1 MIPLVLLSG
10 SAFRGSSWR
19 EHHVVIKAA
28 SVQFKPDSEEEED
41 GLPLPATHGA
51 WARSLP
57 EPGSQLAHICLAQLP
72 PSQHIQRDELVANQL
87 FVNSGFLVTALF
99 RSENGKDAISAP
111 DQPQDHPP
119 LQTT

>member
-1 MIPLVLLSG
+1 MGFPFQPHMVRGQEASRSQTLSWHT
-10 SAFRGSSWR
+10 SASHSS
-19 EHHVVIKAA
+19 
-28 SVQFKPDSEEEED
+28 
-41 GLPLPATHGA
+41 
-51 WARSLP
+51 
-57 EPGSQLAHICLAQLP
+57 P

-99 RSENGKDAISAP
+99 RSENRKDAISAP